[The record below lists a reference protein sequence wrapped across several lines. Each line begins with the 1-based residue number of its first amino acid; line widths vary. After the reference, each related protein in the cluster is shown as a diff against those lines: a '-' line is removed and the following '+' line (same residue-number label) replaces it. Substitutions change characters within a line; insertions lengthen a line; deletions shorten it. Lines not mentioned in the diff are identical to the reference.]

1 MPVLRPKSRPGS
13 RGRPDEARAAIL
25 DAALREFAQEGLA
38 GARTEAIAR
47 AAGVNKALL
56 YYYYDDK
63 ESLYGAV
70 LDKVFSGLAEKV
82 NAVLDRDLP
91 PREKVLAWVGVH
103 FDYVASSRLYPRVV
117 QREMMRAGRG
127 GSPHMRRLAERYLRP
142 LQMRL
147 LALIREGMASGEFRE
162 IDPMHFIMCTIAMVV
177 SYFTMTPMIE
187 IITQSDPLSEARIR
201 ERRAAVL
208 DFVAAVLFRPDVS
221 QDGARGSQ

>member
-1 MPVLRPKSRPGS
+1 MTVIRSKSRLGS
-13 RGRPDEARAAIL
+13 RGRPEEARASIL
-25 DAALREFAQEGLA
+25 EAALREFAQEGVA

-56 YYYYDDK
+56 YYYYGDK

-70 LDKVFSGLAEKV
+70 LDKVFSGLADKV

-91 PREKVLAWVGVH
+91 PREKVLAWVGAH

-117 QREMMRAGRG
+117 QREMMRAGRA

-147 LALIREGMASGEFRE
+147 MALIHGGIATGDFRE
-162 IDPMHFIMCTIAMVV
+162 IDAMHFILSTIAMVV

-187 IITQSDPLSEARIR
+187 IMTHSDPLSEVRIR

-208 DFVAAVLFRPDVS
+208 DLVAAALFRP
-221 QDGARGSQ
+221 GEHARSRGGR

>member
-1 MPVLRPKSRPGS
+1 LTVIRSKSRLGS
-13 RGRPDEARAAIL
+13 RGRPEEARASIL
-25 DAALREFAQEGLA
+25 EAALREFAQEGVA

-56 YYYYDDK
+56 YYYYGDK

-70 LDKVFSGLAEKV
+70 LDKVFSGLADKV

-91 PREKVLAWVGVH
+91 PREKVLAWVGAH

-117 QREMMRAGRG
+117 QREMMRAGRA

-147 LALIREGMASGEFRE
+147 MALIHGGIATGDFRE
-162 IDPMHFIMCTIAMVV
+162 IDAMHFILSTIAMVV

-187 IITQSDPLSEARIR
+187 IMTHSDPLSEVRIR

-208 DFVAAVLFRPDVS
+208 DLVAAALFRP
-221 QDGARGSQ
+221 GEHARSRGGR

>member
-1 MPVLRPKSRPGS
+1 MIRSKSRLGS
-13 RGRPDEARAAIL
+13 RGRPEEARASIL
-25 DAALREFAQEGLA
+25 EAALREFAQEGVA

-56 YYYYDDK
+56 YYYYGDK

-70 LDKVFSGLAEKV
+70 LDKVFSGLADKV

-91 PREKVLAWVGVH
+91 PREKVLAWVGAH

-147 LALIREGMASGEFRE
+147 LALIRDGIATGEFRE
-162 IDPMHFIMCTIAMVV
+162 IDAMHFILSTIAMVV
-177 SYFTMTPMIE
+177 SYFSMTPMIE
-187 IITQSDPLSEARIR
+187 IMTHSDPLSEVRIR

-208 DFVAAVLFRPDVS
+208 DLVAAALFRPGEHAS
-221 QDGARGSQ
+221 SRGGR

>member
-1 MPVLRPKSRPGS
+1 MVIRSKSRLGS
-13 RGRPDEARAAIL
+13 RGRPEEARASIL
-25 DAALREFAQEGLA
+25 EAALREFAQEGVA

-56 YYYYDDK
+56 YYYYGDK

-70 LDKVFSGLAEKV
+70 LDKVFSGLADKV

-91 PREKVLAWVGVH
+91 PREKVLAWVGAH

-117 QREMMRAGRG
+117 QREMMRAGRA

-147 LALIREGMASGEFRE
+147 MALIHGGIATGDFRE
-162 IDPMHFIMCTIAMVV
+162 IDAMHFILSTIAMVV
-177 SYFTMTPMIE
+177 SYFSMTPMIE
-187 IITQSDPLSEARIR
+187 IMTHSDPLSEVRIR

-208 DFVAAVLFRPDVS
+208 DLVAAALFRPGEHAS
-221 QDGARGSQ
+221 SRGGR